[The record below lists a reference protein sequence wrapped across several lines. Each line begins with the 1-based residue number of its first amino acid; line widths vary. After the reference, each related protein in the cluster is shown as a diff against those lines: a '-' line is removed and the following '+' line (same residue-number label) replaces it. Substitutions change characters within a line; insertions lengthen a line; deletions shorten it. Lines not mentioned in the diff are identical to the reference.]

1 MNTQQSIETI
11 AAFLLE
17 LSKQEST
24 KYLVSHFYNVIGKC
38 LSGEKYFEIFD
49 EIDGKYKSAE
59 RMEGYV
65 KEFAE
70 RLKRARE
77 IVSSSKATL
86 EE

>member
-1 MNTQQSIETI
+1 MTLGAKMNTQQSIETI

-24 KYLVSHFYNVIGKC
+24 KYLIDHFYNVIGQC
-38 LSGEKYFEIFD
+38 LCDEKYFEIFD
-49 EIDGKYKSAE
+49 EIDGKYKRAE
-59 RMEGYV
+59 VMERYV

-70 RLKRARE
+70 RIQTARE
-77 IVSSSKATL
+77 M

>member
-24 KYLVSHFYNVIGKC
+24 KYLVSHFYNTIGKC
-38 LSGEKYFEIFD
+38 LSDEKYFEIFD
-49 EIDGKYKSAE
+49 EIDKRYKSAE
-59 RMEGYV
+59 RMEKYV

-70 RLKRARE
+70 RLAR
-77 IVSSSKATL
+77 VQDM